1 MTKMMTIKSDKNMKT
16 QDFFAT
22 TTCSNT
28 AAARFRT
35 ACAAKLLLAL
45 PAAVQAQF
53 TYTTNNDG
61 TLNVSG
67 YTGGG
72 AVTISNSVNGL
83 PVTSIGN
90 NAFIDC
96 SGLTS
101 VTIGTN
107 VTSIGDQAFIGI
119 QSLTNV
125 TIPNSVT
132 NLGFGVFWGCNSLTN
147 VTIPNGVTSIGYA
160 TFNGCSSLTSIIIPT
175 NVTSIGSYAF
185 AGCGSLTSI
194 IIPINVTDI
203 GSHVFESCGVLAA
216 ITVDPNNPAYSSV
229 AGVLFNKSQTTLIQY
244 PAGKAGTAYAV
255 PTTVTSIGDHAFFI
269 CRNLTSVTIPSSVTN
284 IGDYAFAYCT
294 SLTGIYFQGN
304 APGLGGPSAFLG
316 DTATVYFLPWI
327 SGWGGGTFGGLTTAV
342 GSQQLQAG
350 GAGVRTN
357 QFGFTFTGTNSQV
370 IVEAC
375 TNLST
380 PVWSPV
386 GTNTLTGGSS
396 YFSDAAWTN
405 YPDHFYRLHAP

>member
-1 MTKMMTIKSDKNMKT
+1 MIMTMTTKLGKSMKT
-16 QDFFAT
+16 NISLPRT
-22 TTCSNT
+22 TNPNT

-35 ACAAKLLLAL
+35 ACAAKLLLLLLLAL
-45 PAAVQAQF
+45 PVAVQAQF

-83 PVTSIGN
+83 LVTSIGN
-90 NAFIDC
+90 NAFIDH

-107 VTSIGDQAFIGI
+107 VTSIGWNVFYDCT
-119 QSLTNV
+119 SLTNA
-125 TIPNSVT
+125 TIPAS
-132 NLGFGVFWGCNSLTN
+132 
-147 VTIPNGVTSIGYA
+147 VTSIG
-160 TFNGCSSLTSIIIPT
+160 GCAFGWCPSLI
-175 NVTSIGSYAF
+175 
-185 AGCGSLTSI
+185 
-194 IIPINVTDI
+194 
-203 GSHVFESCGVLAA
+203 A
-216 ITVDPNNPAYSSV
+216 ITVDPSNSAYSSV
-229 AGVLFNKSQTTLIQY
+229 AGVLFNKSTTTLIEC
-244 PAGKAGTAYAV
+244 PGGKVGSYTISNS
-255 PTTVTSIGDHAFFI
+255 VTSIGSWAFFDCTSLTNVTI
-269 CRNLTSVTIPSSVTN
+269 PNSVTSIGLQAFDNCTHLTSVTIPSSVTS
-284 IGDYAFAYCT
+284 IGIYAFQDCS
-294 SLTGIYFQGN
+294 SLTSVYFQGN
-304 APGLGGPSAFLG
+304 APSADSSVFYE
-316 DTATVYFLPWI
+316 DNAIVYYLPWTT
-327 SGWGGGTFGGLTTAV
+327 GWDAATFGGLSTAV

-380 PVWSPV
+380 RVWSPV

-396 YFSDAAWTN
+396 YFSDPHWTK
-405 YPDHFYRLHAP
+405 YPGRFYRLRAP